1 VNVVEPSA
9 LSFADIVSSTVNS
22 VVETTVFTVN
32 VLLLFPVPVI
42 VTRSLTANLPD
53 PVSTVEVEDID
64 PLVDM
69 LMSVPV
75 MFATC
80 DFSPISVVLVCA
92 ITLFIQYFSF

>member
-1 VNVVEPSA
+1 
-9 LSFADIVSSTVNS
+9 
-22 VVETTVFTVN
+22 
-32 VLLLFPVPVI
+32 
-42 VTRSLTANLPD
+42 
-53 PVSTVEVEDID
+53 VEVEDID